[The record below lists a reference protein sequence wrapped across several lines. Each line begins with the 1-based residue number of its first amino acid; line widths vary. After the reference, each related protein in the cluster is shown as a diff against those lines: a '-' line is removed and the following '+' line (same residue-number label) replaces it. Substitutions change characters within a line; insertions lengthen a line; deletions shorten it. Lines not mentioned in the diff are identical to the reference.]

1 MKKLSILAAAILA
14 ATSIATSANAAP
26 LSVTVAGVVNATT
39 ALAPATA
46 NVPADNSVDSADA
59 VAIAATADTATAVT
73 FVATGGVKL
82 VTALATVS
90 APVTSAAGVTSYTA
104 TSAGVA
110 ITVYAF
116 TTGTAVGSVTVTNGS
131 YSTVVYVKGIAGSA
145 YNVSVAVPS
154 ATAVGTIP
162 SIVASATDVF
172 GNPVGGETVTAT
184 LVGATFADGSIS
196 KAIVTATA
204 AQVAADS
211 TLTLGSKKE
220 LLSAAVAGTV
230 TVAATGA
237 ASATAVTGLA
247 APTKA
252 VVATYAV
259 TDLNGTIAALNVK
272 VAALTAELAAEKAA
286 RVADKTAADKALAD
300 AKTASDKALAD
311 AKVASDAAA
320 KLAAD
325 KAKAEYN
332 ALVKKWNAKNP
343 KAKIA
348 LKK

>member
-220 LLSAAVAGTV
+220 LLAAAVAGTV

-300 AKTASDKALAD
+300 AKVASDKALAD